1 MGSCNFLLQN
11 NRHLTIPFLSQYSN
25 ELLDFERLFYLELFK
40 RGKFEQKKNWLV
52 AIMKWG
58 VSEGK

>member
-52 AIMKWG
+52 AIMK
-58 VSEGK
+58 